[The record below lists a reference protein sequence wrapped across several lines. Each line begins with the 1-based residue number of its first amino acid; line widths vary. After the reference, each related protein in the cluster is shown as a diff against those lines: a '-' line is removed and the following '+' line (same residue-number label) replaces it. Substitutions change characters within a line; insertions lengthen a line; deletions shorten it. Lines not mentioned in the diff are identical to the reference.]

1 MRTRSAFS
9 RLVEPFSLDK
19 MKKVVTK
26 SSLIILD
33 GDLVT
38 TYTHPDVEFSAESAD
53 DNYASI
59 REDLLGRKV
68 FHMIVPDPTTHVTLD
83 VRSYRNEDFEDRK
96 KGEAIV
102 IKTLA
107 HRLLAKFY
115 YGIRKD
121 RYPIRIFDTETSALE
136 WFGTLRSTTVSN

>member
-1 MRTRSAFS
+1 
-9 RLVEPFSLDK
+9 

-26 SSLIILD
+26 SSLIVLD

-53 DNYASI
+53 ENYNSI
-59 REDLLGRKV
+59 REDLLGRMI

-83 VRSYRNEDFEDRK
+83 VRSYRNEDFESRK

-121 RYPIRIFDTETSALE
+121 SYPIRIFETETSALE
-136 WFGTLRSTTVSN
+136 WFNELRSGTLAN